1 MLLLK
6 AALLCSLYIPQVN
19 LLTLGF
25 SNIKESP
32 SEVQSISGLAEY
44 EYPLLEKLW
53 TRIGAPHTSMQK
65 QSNVIP
71 LIHKRTAASTRI
83 AWIHTHR
90 WRKIPGALVELNS
103 VCSIWRLA
111 APCWAQ
117 ARQRAIAS
125 HAARTAAVCLL
136 VCARTGPHT
145 HIYGPLA
152 NKTVTRTPLS
162 LFNLTDRSRK
172 NVRLFVPVPI
182 RDIPGARSAL
192 RNCCLC
198 VCVSP

>member
-53 TRIGAPHTSMQK
+53 TRIGSSTYIHAKAVERNS
-65 QSNVIP
+65 

-103 VCSIWRLA
+103 VCYMTPRSAMLSSGETTSDRE
-111 APCWAQ
+111 PRRENGSSVF
-117 ARQRAIAS
+117 ARVCTDRSS
-125 HAARTAAVCLL
+125 HAHLRT
-136 VCARTGPHT
+136 TGQQNRHT
-145 HIYGPLA
+145 
-152 NKTVTRTPLS
+152 NSPLS
-162 LFNLTDRSRK
+162 L
-172 NVRLFVPVPI
+172 
-182 RDIPGARSAL
+182 
-192 RNCCLC
+192 
-198 VCVSP
+198 

>member
-71 LIHKRTAASTRI
+71 LIHKDGGFDTNRVNT
-83 AWIHTHR
+83 HTGGE
-90 WRKIPGALVELNS
+90 KSPGLWLNWTQS
-103 VCSIWRLA
+103 AIWRLA

>member
-71 LIHKRTAASTRI
+71 LIHKTAASTRI
-83 AWIHTHR
+83 AWIHTQVAKNPRGSGWTELSLLYDASQRH
-90 WRKIPGALVELNS
+90 VELRRDNERS
-103 VCSIWRLA
+103 RATPRERQQCVCS
-111 APCWAQ
+111 CV
-117 ARQRAIAS
+117 
-125 HAARTAAVCLL
+125 H
-136 VCARTGPHT
+136 GPV
-145 HIYGPLA
+145 L
-152 NKTVTRTPLS
+152 TRTFTDHWPTKPSHELPSLS
-162 LFNLTDRSRK
+162 L
-172 NVRLFVPVPI
+172 I
-182 RDIPGARSAL
+182 
-192 RNCCLC
+192 
-198 VCVSP
+198 

>member
-71 LIHKRTAASTRI
+71 LIHKTAASTRI

-103 VCSIWRLA
+103 VCYMTPRSAMLSSGETTSDRE
-111 APCWAQ
+111 PRRENGSSVF
-117 ARQRAIAS
+117 ARVCTDRSS
-125 HAARTAAVCLL
+125 HAHLRT
-136 VCARTGPHT
+136 TGQQNRHT
-145 HIYGPLA
+145 
-152 NKTVTRTPLS
+152 NSPLS
-162 LFNLTDRSRK
+162 L
-172 NVRLFVPVPI
+172 
-182 RDIPGARSAL
+182 
-192 RNCCLC
+192 
-198 VCVSP
+198 